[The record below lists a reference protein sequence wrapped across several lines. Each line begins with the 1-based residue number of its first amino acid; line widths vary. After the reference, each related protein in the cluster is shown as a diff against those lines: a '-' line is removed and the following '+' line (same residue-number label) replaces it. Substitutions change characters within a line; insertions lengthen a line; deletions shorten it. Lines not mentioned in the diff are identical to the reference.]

1 MDISKAKY
9 VSLISGLLFLISG
22 IYMIYN
28 PLFIAYT
35 MNIIFCI
42 LLIIEG
48 VSQISA
54 YIYEKHESRS
64 IWRLIEGIISI
75 VIGIYFLIGDSLG
88 LPLAFITVIG
98 IWLIIIGISRLLM
111 ARRVME
117 FERNIAKRLIVAG
130 ILEIIFGII
139 AVARPVAI
147 SNYIAYLIAIALI
160 VQAIVDIF
168 RFFRLN
174 RMQRKMK

>member
-42 LLIIEG
+42 LLIVEG

-75 VIGIYFLIGDSLG
+75 VIGIYFFIGDSIG
-88 LPLAFITVIG
+88 LPLAFITVILHRYTQ
-98 IWLIIIGISRLLM
+98 IACLM
-111 ARRVME
+111 TGVIR
-117 FERNIAKRLIVAG
+117 
-130 ILEIIFGII
+130 
-139 AVARPVAI
+139 
-147 SNYIAYLIAIALI
+147 Y
-160 VQAIVDIF
+160 
-168 RFFRLN
+168 
-174 RMQRKMK
+174 

>member
-75 VIGIYFLIGDSLG
+75 VIGIYF
-88 LPLAFITVIG
+88 F
-98 IWLIIIGISRLLM
+98 IGISRLMM

-117 FERNIAKRLIVAG
+117 FERNIGQRLIVVG
-130 ILEIIFGII
+130 IVEIIFGII
-139 AVARPVAI
+139 AVARPVVI

>member
-1 MDISKAKY
+1 MNISKAKY
-9 VSLISGLLFLISG
+9 ISLLSGVLFLTVG

-42 LLIIEG
+42 LLLVEG
-48 VSQISA
+48 ISQLSA
-54 YIYEKHESRS
+54 YFYEKHEGRS

-75 VIGIYFLIGDSLG
+75 VIGIYFFIGDSIG

-98 IWLIIIGISRLLM
+98 IWLIIIGISRLMM

-117 FERNIAKRLIVAG
+117 FERNIGQRLIVVG
-130 ILEIIFGII
+130 IVEIIFGII
-139 AVARPVAI
+139 AVARPVVI

-160 VQAIVDIF
+160 IQAIVDIF

>member
-1 MDISKAKY
+1 MNISKAKY
-9 VSLISGLLFLISG
+9 ISLLSGLLFLIAG

-35 MNIIFCI
+35 MNII
-42 LLIIEG
+42 EG
-48 VSQISA
+48 VSQLSA
-54 YIYEKHESRS
+54 YFYEKHESRS

-75 VIGIYFLIGDSLG
+75 VIGIYFLIGDSIG
-88 LPLAFITVIG
+88 LPIAFITVIG
-98 IWLIIIGISRLLM
+98 IWLIIIGISRLMM

-130 ILEIIFGII
+130 IVEIIFGII

-160 VQAIVDIF
+160 IQAIVDIF

>member
-54 YIYEKHESRS
+54 YMYEKHESRS

-75 VIGIYFLIGDSLG
+75 VIGIYFFIGDSLG

-98 IWLIIIGISRLLM
+98 IWLIIIGISRLMM

-160 VQAIVDIF
+160 IQAIVDIF
-168 RFFRLN
+168 RFFRE
-174 RMQRKMK
+174 R

>member
-75 VIGIYFLIGDSLG
+75 VIGIYFFIGDSIG

-98 IWLIIIGISRLLM
+98 IWLIIIGISRLMM
-111 ARRVME
+111 AKRVME
-117 FERNIAKRLIVAG
+117 FERNIAK
-130 ILEIIFGII
+130 
-139 AVARPVAI
+139 
-147 SNYIAYLIAIALI
+147 IAYLIAIALI
-160 VQAIVDIF
+160 IQAIVDIF